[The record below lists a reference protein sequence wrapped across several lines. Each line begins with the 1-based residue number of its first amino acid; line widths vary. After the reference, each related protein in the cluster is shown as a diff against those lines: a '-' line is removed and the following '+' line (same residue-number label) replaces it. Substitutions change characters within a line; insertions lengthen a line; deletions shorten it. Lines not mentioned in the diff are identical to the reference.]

1 MTDRTVYI
9 LGRIL
14 GRMTIELK
22 VDGSVA
28 LLNAFKNPWAEI
40 SLLHIGYF
48 RKGIYTKELADYM
61 SAMVQQIEISEDITS
76 DIYPAQQ
83 NALTIGFE
91 TGKHFNI
98 ADEMAVRHITQQQLA
113 DKLGVNRMT
122 VNRWVNESIPEER
135 QTEVELAIYSISG
148 IIGNGYSYNEKEK
161 TQ

>member
-14 GRMTIELK
+14 GRMTVELK
-22 VDGSVA
+22 VDGAVS
-28 LLNAFKNPWAEI
+28 LLNAFKNPWSEI

-48 RKGIYTKELADYM
+48 RKAKYTKELADYM
-61 SAMVQQIEISEDITS
+61 SAMVQQIDISEDITS

-83 NALTIGFE
+83 NALSIGFE
-91 TGKHFNI
+91 TGKKFNF
-98 ADEMAVRHITQQQLA
+98 ADEMAARHITQQQLA

-122 VNRWVNESIPEER
+122 VNRWINYAIPKEHR
-135 QTEVELAIYSISG
+135 IDVELAMYSLSG
-148 IIGNGYSYNEKEK
+148 MIGNGYSYNEK